1 MIIGSQAILYHFPD
15 FKRVPKDY
23 DIVAFDEY
31 NKQDLIR
38 IHRGTP
44 NLKLEV
50 LLNPVL
56 LNWCKSEGGIPNIC
70 PKNEL
75 YTLKISHCFWDL
87 ENGSWDKHMWD
98 IQWLKEKGCVFIPDL
113 FYNLHEYWETMHGKN
128 KRSNLNMSAE
138 KFFDNV
144 VNYPVE
150 HDYLH
155 ELLVKHEYF
164 EGNTP
169 TYKKILK
176 DKADVDVSEEKFN
189 KLTEKEKFNLVIE
202 EIMVMALERYNDMFY
217 KKAFGKM
224 LKKFILSHCPIW
236 EGIWIIQ
243 NHKELMTNIPFD
255 YFTHLKTQ
263 IKNYELQIN

>member
-75 YTLKISHCFWDL
+75 YTLKISHCFWDINW
-87 ENGSWDKHMWD
+87 EKHMWD
-98 IQWLKEKGCVFIPDL
+98 AQFLKEKGCIFIPEL
-113 FYNLHEYWETMHGKN
+113 FYKLFNYWEITHGLRNSSK
-128 KRSNLNMSAE
+128 LNMTAND
-138 KFFDNV
+138 FFN
-144 VNYPVE
+144 NALPNSHE
-150 HDYLH
+150 HDVLH
-155 ELLVKHEYF
+155 ELLKHSYF
-164 EGNTP
+164 NQEEP
-169 TYKKILK
+169 TYKKVLK
-176 DKADVDVSEEKFN
+176 DGAEVDVDVNKFN
-189 KLTEKEKFNLVIE
+189 LLSEKEKFNLAFE
-202 EIMVMALERYNDMFY
+202 EVAIMSWEKGRFPASMFWKRKY
-217 KKAFGKM
+217 TRM

-243 NHKELMTNIPFD
+243 KHKSLINPPFD
-255 YFTHLKTQ
+255 VNEHLNKEYA
-263 IKNYELQIN
+263 IRFNKN